1 MVRAADIEGLLK
13 KYIEENSLERADAL
27 YLLVTVGK
35 EEAAKT
41 LRARYGVSGVLS
53 SVLEDLK
60 ALGVSTHESMSIKME
75 DTDEYFQNAVSRSFE
90 SLCLRMVL
98 ENARLK
104 AQNISRTAKE
114 ILYIISLLAFGREH
128 SLVSIDPYDIPKFYR
143 VAFQRNINWPTV
155 ERALK
160 ELVGCFVI
168 QKFGHGGIR
177 FPPYIDDVLSELRDF
192 IPRVEVKVSWP
203 KEEV

>member
-13 KYIEENSLERADAL
+13 KYVEENSLERADAL

-60 ALGVSTHESMSIKME
+60 ALGVSAHESMSIIME

-114 ILYIISLLAFGREH
+114 ILYIISLFPHE
-128 SLVSIDPYDIPKFYR
+128 SMDPYDIPKFYR
-143 VAFQRNINWPTV
+143 VAFQRDIDRPTV

-168 QKFGHGGIR
+168 QKFGYGGIR

>member
-1 MVRAADIEGLLK
+1 VVRAADIEGLLK
-13 KYIEENSLERADAL
+13 KYVEENSLERADAL
-27 YLLVTVGK
+27 YLLATVGK

-41 LRARYGVSGVLS
+41 LRARYGAAGALS

-60 ALGVSTHESMSIKME
+60 ALGVESASTVTE
-75 DTDEYFQNAVSRSFE
+75 DTDERFEDAVSRSFE

-98 ENARLK
+98 ENAKLK
-104 AQNISRTAKE
+104 AQNISRTVKE
-114 ILYIISLLAFGREH
+114 ILYILSVFPHE
-128 SLVSIDPYDIPKFYR
+128 SIDPYDIPKFYR
-143 VAFQRNINWPTV
+143 IIFQKNIDRPTV

-168 QKFGHGGIR
+168 QKFEYGKYGGIR
-177 FPPYIDDVLSELRDF
+177 FPLYIDDVLSELRDF

-203 KEEV
+203 KKEV

>member
-41 LRARYGVSGVLS
+41 LRARYGVSGALS

-60 ALGVSTHESMSIKME
+60 VLGVESTSTVTE
-75 DTDEYFQNAVSRSFE
+75 DTDEYFEEVVSRSFE
-90 SLCLRMVL
+90 SLCPGIIL
-98 ENARLK
+98 ENARLR
-104 AQNISRTAKE
+104 AQNLSRTAKE
-114 ILYIISLLAFGREH
+114 ILYIISLLACEREH
-128 SLVSIDPYDIPKFYR
+128 SLLSIDPHDIPKFYR
-143 VAFQRNINWPTV
+143 IAFQRNINWPTV

-168 QKFGHGGIR
+168 QKFGYGGIR

>member
-1 MVRAADIEGLLK
+1 VVRAADIEGLLK
-13 KYIEENSLERADAL
+13 KYVEENSLERADAL

-41 LRARYGVSGVLS
+41 LRARYGISGALS

-75 DTDEYFQNAVSRSFE
+75 DTDEYFQDAVSRSFE

-104 AQNISRTAKE
+104 VQNISRTAKE
-114 ILYIISLLAFGREH
+114 ILYIISLFPHE
-128 SLVSIDPYDIPKFYR
+128 SMDPYDIPKFYR
-143 VAFQRNINWPTV
+143 VAFQRDIDRPTV

-160 ELVGCFVI
+160 ELLGCFVI
-168 QKFGHGGIR
+168 QKFGYGKYGGIW

>member
-13 KYIEENSLERADAL
+13 KYVEENSLERADAL

-41 LRARYGVSGVLS
+41 LRARYGAAGALS

-60 ALGVSTHESMSIKME
+60 VLGVESMSIKME
-75 DTDEYFQNAVSRSFE
+75 DTDEYFENAVSRSFE

-104 AQNISRTAKE
+104 AQNLSRTAKE
-114 ILYIISLLAFGREH
+114 ILYILSLFPHE
-128 SLVSIDPYDIPKFYR
+128 SIDLYEIPKFYR
-143 VAFQRNINWPTV
+143 IIFQKSIDRPTV

-160 ELVGCFVI
+160 ELAGCFVI
-168 QKFGHGGIR
+168 QEFGYGGIR

-192 IPRVEVKVSWP
+192 IPRVEVKVLWP
-203 KEEV
+203 KKEA